1 MGRRH
6 ARTSRRQPQGQAR
19 GSPHPCHGRAC
30 EQAGRWVA
38 PALQMG
44 DVGATG
50 HCRAACKA
58 CAPCPK
64 DDKACYDEN
73 RRSAG
78 YLVFDYQ
85 ELSDHLM

>member
-1 MGRRH
+1 
-6 ARTSRRQPQGQAR
+6 
-19 GSPHPCHGRAC
+19 
-30 EQAGRWVA
+30 
-38 PALQMG
+38 MG